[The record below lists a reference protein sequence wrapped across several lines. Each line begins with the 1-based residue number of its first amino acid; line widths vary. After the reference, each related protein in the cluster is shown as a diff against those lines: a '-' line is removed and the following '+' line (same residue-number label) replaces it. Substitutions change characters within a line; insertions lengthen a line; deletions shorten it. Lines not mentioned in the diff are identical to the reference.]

1 MKHKAESLTLVS
13 ARCAAVRLI
22 SGVLAE
28 MEMREEKYLEIERGQ
43 MKGFPSSF
51 FLLSFLPSFLPMEV
65 RRIQAK
71 RGD

>member
-28 MEMREEKYLEIERGQ
+28 MEMREKYLEIERGQ